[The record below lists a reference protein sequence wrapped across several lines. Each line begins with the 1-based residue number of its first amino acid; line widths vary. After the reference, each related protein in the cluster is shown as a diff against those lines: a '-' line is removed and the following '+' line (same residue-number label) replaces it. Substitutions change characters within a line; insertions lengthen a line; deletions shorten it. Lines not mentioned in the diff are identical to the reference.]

1 MFFSHR
7 GQLSKLIMM
16 ILMQITCGLW
26 RPTAQT
32 YENIVILHRD
42 WLSWVL
48 IYTRPCCKVH
58 RTNIFP
64 APLHPP
70 HTHPLGRRMGG
81 YFFTASFPTPC
92 VLLIPCLLRLPFVWH
107 FQGIYIH
114 QFLLW
119 RINGFQTNR
128 QWTSPQIVV
137 PKDIKSIVSK
147 IKTTCSV
154 SAATRLKS

>member
-1 MFFSHR
+1 MICWRCWRLNFRSAANRTRQQIFCCTFGPVGLDSRHSRRALGCFFSHR

-70 HTHPLGRRMGG
+70 HTHPLGRRMGDDG
-81 YFFTASFPTPC
+81 WMFFTARFPTPC

-107 FQGIYIH
+107 FQGIYI
-114 QFLLW
+114 
-119 RINGFQTNR
+119 
-128 QWTSPQIVV
+128 
-137 PKDIKSIVSK
+137 
-147 IKTTCSV
+147 
-154 SAATRLKS
+154 